1 MSDWEDHEVE
11 DSAVVN
17 VPKKKWDD
25 EEEDSDSSIPENWD
39 ESESESESEEESE
52 KNPSAVPA
60 SKPKVKKSLAERI
73 AERQAEREAKKAE
86 HQANAGDDDSEVDEE
101 DIVAQKLRQRRL
113 QVESDL
119 QNTEELF
126 AGLTVKDT
134 RINNTLAS
142 LNPKTAEEFDE
153 FQKVLIE
160 RIQKS
165 QTQRYYM
172 QFLEKFIRELA
183 DPLKDVDIR
192 KISSILT
199 TLANEKQRA
208 ARDALKGGKKKN
220 KKALVKAP
228 PKEQLDMT
236 DYSRG
241 YDDFDDFM

>member
-1 MSDWEDHEVE
+1 MSDWEDHEVDE
-11 DSAVVN
+11 APVVA

-25 EEEDSDSSIPENWD
+25 EEEDSDSSIPDNWD
-39 ESESESESEEESE
+39 ESESEESEEE
-52 KNPSAVPA
+52 KDAKQPLPVPE
-60 SKPKVKKSLAERI
+60 SKPKVKKNLAERI

-86 HQANAGDDDSEVDEE
+86 HHADAGDDDSEVDEE
-101 DIVAQKLRQRRL
+101 DIVSRKLRARQL

-134 RINNTLAS
+134 QINNALAS
-142 LNPKTAEEFDE
+142 LNPKTVAEFDE
-153 FQKVLIE
+153 FQKALVE

-165 QTQRYYM
+165 QTQRFYG

-192 KISSILT
+192 KISSMLT

-208 ARDALKGGKKKN
+208 ARDAIKGKKKS
-220 KKALVKAP
+220 KKAVVKAP
-228 PKEQLDMT
+228 PKDQMDMT